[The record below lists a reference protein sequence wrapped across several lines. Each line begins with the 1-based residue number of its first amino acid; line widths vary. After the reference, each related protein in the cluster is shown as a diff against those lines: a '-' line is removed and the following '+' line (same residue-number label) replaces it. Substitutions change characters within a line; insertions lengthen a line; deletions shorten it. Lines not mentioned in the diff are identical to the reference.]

1 MASSDIVSAIR
12 IRNFTWLWI
21 GSLGSSFAMNMQ
33 IIARGWYVYD
43 LTSSAVDLAW
53 VTVSFMLPTVLFS
66 LYGGVIADR
75 FSKKKIIVYAQAMN
89 FIATAMMAVIIITER
104 VSFWDFMWVGL
115 FNGTVLALSM
125 PARQAFVPDLIP
137 ERLIFTAMGLTTSGW
152 NISRIVGPAFA
163 GFLIAVIAEGD
174 KTSSFGVGIV
184 YFIIAALYLISA
196 LTMLLIDNPGSPAGT
211 EKSGAVSEM
220 KEGLLYVLERP
231 PVFGLIIL
239 SVIPFLFG
247 MSLNTLLPAFNQDML
262 AGQADDLGLLISM
275 MGVGAIVGSLMMAAM
290 GNIENKGRWLIA
302 SCLFW
307 GLATSLFGLTT
318 SQLMAMCVIVAFG
331 WLMSW
336 NMSMNRGLLQLQ
348 VDGHMRGRIM
358 SIDMMSHGLMPLGVF
373 PISIIAD
380 YYDVGTALFVSGIAF
395 MIATIGA
402 FLFMPA
408 VRQTDVFDESNK
420 REVGLTSVTDSEVV

>member
-89 FIATAMMAVIIITER
+89 FIATAIMAVIIITER

-163 GFLIAVIAEGD
+163 GFLIAIIAEGD

-211 EKSGAVSEM
+211 ENLVQFRSS
-220 KEGLLYVLERP
+220 
-231 PVFGLIIL
+231 
-239 SVIPFLFG
+239 
-247 MSLNTLLPAFNQDML
+247 
-262 AGQADDLGLLISM
+262 
-275 MGVGAIVGSLMMAAM
+275 
-290 GNIENKGRWLIA
+290 
-302 SCLFW
+302 
-307 GLATSLFGLTT
+307 
-318 SQLMAMCVIVAFG
+318 
-331 WLMSW
+331 
-336 NMSMNRGLLQLQ
+336 
-348 VDGHMRGRIM
+348 
-358 SIDMMSHGLMPLGVF
+358 
-373 PISIIAD
+373 
-380 YYDVGTALFVSGIAF
+380 
-395 MIATIGA
+395 
-402 FLFMPA
+402 
-408 VRQTDVFDESNK
+408 
-420 REVGLTSVTDSEVV
+420 

>member
-1 MASSDIVSAIR
+1 MASSDIVSVIR
-12 IRNFTWLWI
+12 IRNFTWLWV

-89 FIATAMMAVIIITER
+89 FIATAIMAMIIITER

-163 GFLIAVIAEGD
+163 GFLIAIIAEGD

-211 EKSGAVSEM
+211 GKSSAVAEM
-220 KEGLLYVLERP
+220 KEGLVYVLERP

-275 MGVGAIVGSLMMAAM
+275 MGAGAIFGSLMMAAM
-290 GNIENKGRWLIA
+290 GDIENKGTWLIG
-302 SCLFW
+302 SCLCW

-318 SQLMAMCVIVAFG
+318 SQLMAMCVIAAFG

-348 VDGHMRGRIM
+348 VEGHMRGRIM

-402 FLFMPA
+402 FLFIPA
-408 VRQTDVFDESNK
+408 VRQTDVFDENNK
-420 REVGLTSVTDSEVV
+420 QEVGLTSVTDSEVV

>member
-89 FIATAMMAVIIITER
+89 FIATAIMAVIIITER

-163 GFLIAVIAEGD
+163 GFLIAIIAEGD

-220 KEGLLYVLERP
+220 KEGLVYVLERP

-247 MSLNTLLPAFNQDML
+247 MSLNTLLPAFNRDML

-290 GNIENKGRWLIA
+290 GDIENKGRWLIS
-302 SCLFW
+302 SCLCW

-395 MIATIGA
+395 MIATICA

-408 VRQTDVFDESNK
+408 VRQTDVFDENNK
-420 REVGLTSVTDSEVV
+420 REVGVTSVTDSEVV

>member
-1 MASSDIVSAIR
+1 M
-12 IRNFTWLWI
+12 
-21 GSLGSSFAMNMQ
+21 
-33 IIARGWYVYD
+33 
-43 LTSSAVDLAW
+43 
-53 VTVSFMLPTVLFS
+53 
-66 LYGGVIADR
+66 
-75 FSKKKIIVYAQAMN
+75 
-89 FIATAMMAVIIITER
+89 
-104 VSFWDFMWVGL
+104 
-115 FNGTVLALSM
+115 
-125 PARQAFVPDLIP
+125 
-137 ERLIFTAMGLTTSGW
+137 
-152 NISRIVGPAFA
+152 
-163 GFLIAVIAEGD
+163 
-174 KTSSFGVGIV
+174 
-184 YFIIAALYLISA
+184 
-196 LTMLLIDNPGSPAGT
+196 
-211 EKSGAVSEM
+211 
-220 KEGLLYVLERP
+220 LERP

-290 GNIENKGRWLIA
+290 GDIENKGRWLIA
-302 SCLFW
+302 SCLCW

-348 VDGHMRGRIM
+348 VEGHMRGRIM

-408 VRQTDVFDESNK
+408 VRQTDVFDENNK

>member
-89 FIATAMMAVIIITER
+89 FIATAIMAVIIITER

-163 GFLIAVIAEGD
+163 GC
-174 KTSSFGVGIV
+174 
-184 YFIIAALYLISA
+184 
-196 LTMLLIDNPGSPAGT
+196 
-211 EKSGAVSEM
+211 
-220 KEGLLYVLERP
+220 LLY
-231 PVFGLIIL
+231 
-239 SVIPFLFG
+239 
-247 MSLNTLLPAFNQDML
+247 
-262 AGQADDLGLLISM
+262 
-275 MGVGAIVGSLMMAAM
+275 
-290 GNIENKGRWLIA
+290 
-302 SCLFW
+302 
-307 GLATSLFGLTT
+307 TSP
-318 SQLMAMCVIVAFG
+318 SP
-331 WLMSW
+331 
-336 NMSMNRGLLQLQ
+336 R
-348 VDGHMRGRIM
+348 
-358 SIDMMSHGLMPLGVF
+358 
-373 PISIIAD
+373 
-380 YYDVGTALFVSGIAF
+380 
-395 MIATIGA
+395 
-402 FLFMPA
+402 
-408 VRQTDVFDESNK
+408 
-420 REVGLTSVTDSEVV
+420 DS